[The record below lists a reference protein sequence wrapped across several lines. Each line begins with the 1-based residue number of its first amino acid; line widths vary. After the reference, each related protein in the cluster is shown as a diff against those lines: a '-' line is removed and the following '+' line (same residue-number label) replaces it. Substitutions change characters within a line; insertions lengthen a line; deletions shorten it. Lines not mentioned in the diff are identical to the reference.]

1 MSVWDK
7 KFRGLLEAS
16 EENDELKARVAT
28 LEDQIDKIA
37 KAVSGVQRTAIDL
50 TKICVD
56 NHKGLE
62 EVFTYLTD
70 INTVEDH
77 DPMQNEDGEFPSLEE
92 LAERKRM
99 MN

>member
-7 KFRGLLEAS
+7 KFRELLEAS
-16 EENDELKARVAT
+16 EENQALKERVAV
-28 LEDQIDKIA
+28 LEDQINRIA
-37 KAVSGVQRTAIDL
+37 QAVSGVQRTAIDL

-56 NHKGLE
+56 NRRGLE
-62 EVFTYLTD
+62 EVFTYLTASD
-70 INTVEDH
+70 VEDH
-77 DPMQNEDGEFPSLEE
+77 DPMQNEDGELPSPEE